1 LYRID
6 IPVIFQTATYD
17 SQLLQVPGRVKADRD
32 TFGPRLRFERERR
45 GIALKNIAASTKIK
59 ESLFVELERSDFSNW
74 PQGIFRRAHLC
85 AYASAIGLQP
95 QPVLADY
102 LRLFPD
108 DPPVN
113 GAGDLEA
120 DGTPGAPQPKPAV
133 QAGRV
138 TPRLT
143 ERAWVVLF
151 DVAMVCGISTILAG
165 MARVSVWPAL
175 GLVGLGYSAL
185 GSACFAQS
193 IGMCVQR
200 RIHAMVQARNRP
212 QPISKTPLR
221 EVQPPVQP
229 PAPRPAEPSVPRV
242 NTSRQDEV
250 ERHRASA

>member
-1 LYRID
+1 M
-6 IPVIFQTATYD
+6 
-17 SQLLQVPGRVKADRD
+17 PGRVKADRD

-45 GIALKNIAASTKIK
+45 GIPLKNIAASTKIK
-59 ESLFVELERSDFSNW
+59 ESLFVELERNDFSNW
-74 PQGIFRRAHLC
+74 PQGIFRRAHIC

-108 DPPVN
+108 DPPVD

-120 DGTPGAPQPKPAV
+120 DGTAGAPQPRLTV
-133 QAGRV
+133 QPGRV
-138 TPRLT
+138 TPQLM

-151 DVAMVCGISTILAG
+151 DAAMVCGMSTILAG
-165 MARVSVWPAL
+165 MVRVSVWPAL

-200 RIHAMVQARNRP
+200 RIHAMVQSRSRP
-212 QPISKTPLR
+212 QPMSKTPLR
-221 EVQPPVQP
+221 EVQPPVRP
-229 PAPRPAEPSVPRV
+229 PVSKPAEPSVSRV
-242 NTSRQDEV
+242 DTSRQDEV